1 MWEVGVEVTE
11 HISILMRAVDE
22 EEIDWA
28 VPALSNLTR
37 GTHQGANILKQV
49 EPLQVLPKFPEERA
63 FAEVG
68 IIAIKSIYTI
78 DRFLAADTSK
88 CKTGSRA
95 AFEATYLDNL
105 CLRVELI
112 GRLVEPPLLSR
123 HQVPLY
129 AIDIWPRSL
138 ESTPPGSW
146 NVK

>member
-88 CKTGSRA
+88 CKTGSGAYRPSRRA
-95 AFEATYLDNL
+95 TTPVQAPGTPLCYRYLAKIAGIDAAWKL
-105 CLRVELI
+105 ECEVTEVKSADGVWELAK
-112 GRLVEPPLLSR
+112 S
-123 HQVPLY
+123 
-129 AIDIWPRSL
+129 
-138 ESTPPGSW
+138 
-146 NVK
+146 